1 VLDTFTNLRYPT
13 PQQGL
18 IWLRRKQKIRPWEI
32 AKELNV
38 SRPFVSKAQRI
49 AEARI
54 DKLLRHAASI
64 SRIKVRHINTRY
76 GIAVGFCPAYNTD
89 TYILYSP
96 KIGIQTWFAHQGDCG
111 NCDQLDQCKHTLHQ
125 LAEEWEVPI
134 PDDRPPT
141 DLSVYLF
148 DVIMRRLKWVKDQEE
163 A

>member
-1 VLDTFTNLRYPT
+1 MFTNLRYPT
-13 PQQGL
+13 SQQGL
-18 IWLRRKQKIRPWEI
+18 IWLRRRQRVKPSKIAE
-32 AKELNV
+32 ELDV
-38 SRPFVSKAQRI
+38 TRPFVSKAQRI

-64 SRIKVRHINTRY
+64 NRIKVRHINTRY
-76 GIAVGFCPAYNTD
+76 GIAVCFCSAYNTD

-96 KIGIQTWFAHQGDCG
+96 KIGIQTWFAHKGECG
-111 NCDQLDQCKHTLHQ
+111 TCEQLDQCNDTLRQ

-148 DVIMRRLKWVKDQEE
+148 DVIMRRLKWVKKME
-163 A
+163 